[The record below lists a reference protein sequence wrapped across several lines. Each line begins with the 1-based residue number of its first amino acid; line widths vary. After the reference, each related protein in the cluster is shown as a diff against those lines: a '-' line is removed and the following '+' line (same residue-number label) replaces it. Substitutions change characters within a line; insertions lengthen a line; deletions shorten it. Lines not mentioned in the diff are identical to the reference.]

1 MKDYKA
7 LKNKLNG
14 IYGINGRK
22 PCDLKALYREYI
34 LAHKC
39 SCYIDSDAVYNI
51 NRERLD
57 D

>member
-34 LAHKC
+34 LAHNARV
-39 SCYIDSDAVYNI
+39 IDSDAVYNI